1 MKIIITESQYTLLM
15 RRLDDFAMIDRE
27 FKYRLR
33 KESSCGW
40 DDVQNYFS
48 WVAYKTEDTV
58 VYKLNED
65 GLLKSKPEDELEIL
79 RKIRNEIREYLYS
92 NFYEYTE
99 IYYRRNK
106 KSNCSE

>member
-1 MKIIITESQYTLLM
+1 MKILITESKYKLLI

-33 KESSCGW
+33 KESPRGW
-40 DDVQNYFS
+40 DDAQNYFS

-58 VYKLNED
+58 VYKLAEN

-79 RKIRNEIREYLYS
+79 GKIRSEIAEYLYS

-99 IYYRRNK
+99 IYYRRYK
-106 KSNCSE
+106 ESNFPK